1 MELINRPFIATLKVA
16 TLVALLLVSAC
27 SSQPVKPTSLSG
39 SGEFPVTVEETL
51 ALARESDSPR
61 SEELLLHAVEL
72 LHGQQKYPEAQTLL
86 DSIFYQGLPQNLKGR
101 YVILWVK
108 IAVATQKLD
117 EAMEALTT
125 NQFDLYNFYDF
136 LPTAMQVELN
146 RLKSVIYEQQGN
158 YLAAARERIFFG
170 PLLNEE
176 SVKDNNEAIWR
187 NLMQL
192 PLETLKEF
200 SEKPGSLD
208 LQGWAELAY
217 LNKAN
222 QDNLDLQ
229 VTLINNWIQ
238 QWPNHEANRFLPGDI
253 QALSKAALEQPKQV
267 AILLP
272 SEGKFKTPAQ
282 VILDGF
288 LAMHYFAKEQGRTV
302 PLLKFYDTSFTPI
315 DELYDQAVADGAEV
329 VIGPLSKENVEKL
342 ASREELPVNTLA
354 LNYTEDLTDRPPTK
368 DLFQFGLNIKD
379 EIHQVADRAWRD
391 GFQQAAVIYPES
403 SWGNRAF
410 TDFVDAWLEEG
421 GKIVA
426 ESGFEKGK
434 GFSDPVKVMLNVD
447 QSQERA
453 RQIRSIIGERVEFN
467 PRRRQDIDYIF
478 LLGTPQEARQII
490 PTLHFHY
497 AEDLPL
503 YGTSRVYGGEPNP
516 QLDKDLNGLLF
527 VDSPWHLGTTNPI
540 KRYSDKSFPNMNG
553 ELSRLQ
559 GLGIDA
565 YKLYPRLNILKAVK
579 TGAVFG
585 VSGSLSLNDSQQIQR
600 ELLWAQI
607 QNGVPKLMP
616 KTVERDEQP
625 DLR

>member
-16 TLVALLLVSAC
+16 TVIIVLLVSAC
-27 SSQPVKPTSLSG
+27 SSHPTKPSTAVS
-39 SGEFPVTVEETL
+39 SGEFPVTVEDTL
-51 ALARESDSPR
+51 ALARESSSPR

-72 LHGQQKYPEAQTLL
+72 LNAQEKYNESKTLL
-86 DSIFYQGLPQNLKGR
+86 DSIFYQGLPQTLKGR
-101 YVILWVK
+101 YVILWVN
-108 IAVATQKLD
+108 IALATQKPD
-117 EAMEALTT
+117 EAIEALTT

-146 RLKSVIYEQQGN
+146 RLKSVIYEQQGS

-170 PLLNEE
+170 PLLEKE
-176 SVKDNNEAIWR
+176 GIQANNEAIWR

-192 PLETLKEF
+192 PLDTLKEF

-229 VTLINNWIQ
+229 VNLINNWIQ
-238 QWPNHEANRFLPGDI
+238 RWPNHAANRYLPGDI
-253 QALSKAALEQPKQV
+253 QALSQAALEQPKQV

-282 VILDGF
+282 IILDGF
-288 LAMHYFAKEQGRTV
+288 LAMHYYAKEQGRTV
-302 PLLKFYDTSFTPI
+302 PLLRFYDTSFTPI
-315 DELYDQAVADGAEV
+315 DQLYDQAVAEGAEV
-329 VIGPLSKENVEKL
+329 IIGPLSKENVEKL

-354 LNYTEDLTDRPPTK
+354 LNYTEDLSDRQPTK
-368 DLFQFGLNIKD
+368 GLFQFGLNIKD
-379 EIHQVADRAWRD
+379 EIRQVADRAWRD

-403 SWGNRAF
+403 NWGNRAF

-421 GKIVA
+421 GRIVA
-426 ESGFEKGK
+426 ESAFEKGK
-434 GFSDPVKVMLNVD
+434 GFSDPVKTMLNVD
-447 QSQERA
+447 QSQSRA
-453 RQIRSIIGERVEFN
+453 HEIRSIVGERVEFN
-467 PRRRQDIDYIF
+467 PRRRQDVDYIF

-497 AEDLPL
+497 AENLPL
-503 YGTSRVYGGEPNP
+503 YGTSRVYSGEPNP

-527 VDSPWHLGTTNPI
+527 VDSPWHLGTDNPV
-540 KRYSDKSFPNMNG
+540 KSYSEQSFPKLKG
-553 ELSRLQ
+553 ELARLH

-585 VSGSLSLNDSQQIQR
+585 VSGSLSLNNAQQIER

-607 QNGVPKLMP
+607 RNGVPRLMP
-616 KTVERDEQP
+616 TTLELEEQSNQ
-625 DLR
+625 R